1 MHTWKFWWITQIPLI
16 TTFLSLF
23 RAITNAHLHC
33 QQWTQAILSAGYRS
47 LIWPIYHSKH
57 CKLTSCCL
65 VHKFKWFILCWVF
78 TILHSKCNVKVNSY
92 LQTCSSHVLI
102 MRLVVIFK
110 KANKSPGPSTNV
122 HCFNCST
129 WYRETN
135 TQVILFFCFVLVY
148 W

>member
-110 KANKSPGPSTNV
+110 KVSHLALQMYIVLTV
-122 HCFNCST
+122 L
-129 WYRETN
+129 
-135 TQVILFFCFVLVY
+135 ILFAFVLVC
-148 W
+148 WLKCMSFPIIDSDI